1 MRLRSLLFVP
11 GDRPDRIEKALAT
24 EADVVILD
32 LEDSVA
38 KEKKVA
44 VSDATA
50 LCSTKHSSKKP
61 RPELD
66 CNLTGTAKLPDGT
79 TPEKPRLGYD
89 TDPWIKT
96 GL

>member
-1 MRLRSLLFVP
+1 M
-11 GDRPDRIEKALAT
+11 K
-24 EADVVILD
+24 VVIFCAILVVAATGVA
-32 LEDSVA
+32 VA

-44 VSDATA
+44 VSDAMT

-61 RPELD
+61 RPALD

>member
-1 MRLRSLLFVP
+1 MRLVIVCAVLV
-11 GDRPDRIEKALAT
+11 IAAT
-24 EADVVILD
+24 GVA
-32 LEDSVA
+32 VA
-38 KEKKVA
+38 KDKKVA

-66 CNLTGTAKLPDGT
+66 CNLTGTAKLPDET
-79 TPEKPRLGYD
+79 KPDKPRLGYD
-89 TDPWIKT
+89 TNPWIVT

>member
-1 MRLRSLLFVP
+1 M
-11 GDRPDRIEKALAT
+11 K
-24 EADVVILD
+24 VVIFCAILVVAATGVA
-32 LEDSVA
+32 VA

>member
-1 MRLRSLLFVP
+1 M
-11 GDRPDRIEKALAT
+11 K
-24 EADVVILD
+24 VVIFCAVL
-32 LEDSVA
+32 LVAATGVAVA

>member
-1 MRLRSLLFVP
+1 M
-11 GDRPDRIEKALAT
+11 K
-24 EADVVILD
+24 VVIFCAILVVAATGVA
-32 LEDSVA
+32 VA

-61 RPELD
+61 RPQLD

>member
-1 MRLRSLLFVP
+1 M
-11 GDRPDRIEKALAT
+11 K
-24 EADVVILD
+24 VVIFCAVLVVAATGVA
-32 LEDSVA
+32 VA

-89 TDPWIKT
+89 ADPWIKT

>member
-1 MRLRSLLFVP
+1 MRVV
-11 GDRPDRIEKALAT
+11 IVCAALAIAAT
-24 EADVVILD
+24 GVAF
-32 LEDSVA
+32 A

-50 LCSTKHSSKKP
+50 LCSTKHSSKRP

-79 TPEKPRLGYD
+79 KPDKPHLGYD
-89 TDPWIKT
+89 TNPWIIT
-96 GL
+96 GP

>member
-1 MRLRSLLFVP
+1 M
-11 GDRPDRIEKALAT
+11 K
-24 EADVVILD
+24 VVIFCAVLVVAATGVA
-32 LEDSVA
+32 VA

>member
-1 MRLRSLLFVP
+1 MR
-11 GDRPDRIEKALAT
+11 
-24 EADVVILD
+24 VILFCAA
-32 LEDSVA
+32 LVIAATGVAVA

-44 VSDATA
+44 VSDAAA

-66 CNLTGTAKLPDGT
+66 CNLTGTTKLPGGT

-89 TDPWIKT
+89 ANPWIMT